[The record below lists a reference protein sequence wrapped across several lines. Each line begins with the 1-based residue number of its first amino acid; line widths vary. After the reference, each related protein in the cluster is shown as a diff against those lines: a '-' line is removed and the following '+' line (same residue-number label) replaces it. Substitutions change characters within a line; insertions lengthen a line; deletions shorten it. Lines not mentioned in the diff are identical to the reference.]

1 MGQKKTCVMNLK
13 EINWGMEKWSQ
24 PNFWHTADIIWKIAR
39 KIALYNSKNFHLTFF
54 FLKKNQR
61 FKQTVVLMSRL

>member
-1 MGQKKTCVMNLK
+1 MNLK

-54 FLKKNQR
+54 FLKKKIKDSN
-61 FKQTVVLMSRL
+61 KL

>member
-39 KIALYNSKNFHLTFF
+39 KIAFYYSKNFYLNF